1 MNVPAQLSR
10 QIAVSAEAR
19 NKEAELPGDDL
30 ASRYRPRPI
39 EIIEYGNIQVTKAPH
54 VLRGMGLAL
63 DKNEKALHELADKG
77 MAQNQGD
84 KPQH

>member
-1 MNVPAQLSR
+1 
-10 QIAVSAEAR
+10 
-19 NKEAELPGDDL
+19 
-30 ASRYRPRPI
+30 
-39 EIIEYGNIQVTKAPH
+39 
-54 VLRGMGLAL
+54 MGLAL